1 MLERTARTLCSL
13 EAVKKG
19 KPSLEVRALLVQHE
33 AADVGYRILRAIRTP
48 QDAEAIMADIAVD
61 IGDLIVQAQMLA
73 VDLGLDPDAVLKL
86 GLHHTYERFTDF
98 WG

>member
-1 MLERTARTLCSL
+1 MLQRTARTLCSL

-19 KPSLEVRALLVQHE
+19 APTLEQRIILVQHE
-33 AADVGYRILRAIRTP
+33 ASDVAYRIIRAARTP

-61 IGDLIVQAQMLA
+61 LGDLIVQAQMLA

-86 GLHHTYERFTDF
+86 GLNHTYERFQDF